1 MLLENP
7 KNECKEL
14 RAARSSNGNGMGPAD
29 STYQRTEVLM
39 VSRLLFLG
47 TMFLL
52 GSCFAQESKKQDAVD
67 PIKQNE
73 LQANGAMRTLNT
85 AALTYL
91 TTYKT
96 VGYPPTLSSMA
107 TIEDSQDYNEEHA
120 GLITQDLGCE
130 NPPCAFHHYLFSY
143 KKTEKGY
150 VITARPEKYGVSGK
164 LSLYSDQTAVIR
176 ATLQD
181 REATA
186 DDPPVSNIVAGLQ

>member
-1 MLLENP
+1 
-7 KNECKEL
+7 
-14 RAARSSNGNGMGPAD
+14 
-29 STYQRTEVLM
+29 M
-39 VSRLLFLG
+39 VSRLLFLS
-47 TMFLL
+47 TLFVL
-52 GSCFAQESKKQDAVD
+52 GVCFAQEPKKQAAVD

-91 TTYKT
+91 TTYET

-107 TIEDSQDYNEEHA
+107 TNEDSQDYNEEHA
-120 GLITQDLGCE
+120 GLITQDLGCN
-130 NPPCAFHHYLFSY
+130 NPPCAFQHYLFSY
-143 KKTEKGY
+143 KKTEIGY

-176 ATLQD
+176 ATLED

-186 DDPPVSNIVAGLQ
+186 GDPPVGTLEDAKN

>member
-1 MLLENP
+1 
-7 KNECKEL
+7 
-14 RAARSSNGNGMGPAD
+14 
-29 STYQRTEVLM
+29 
-39 VSRLLFLG
+39 
-47 TMFLL
+47 MFLL
-52 GSCFAQESKKQDAVD
+52 GSCFAQESKTQAAVD

-73 LQANGAMRTLNT
+73 LQASGAMRTLNT

-91 TTYKT
+91 TAYET

-107 TIEDSQDYNEEHA
+107 MNDDSKDYNKEHA
-120 GLITQDLGCE
+120 GLITQDLGCK

-150 VITARPEKYGVSGK
+150 VVTARPEEYGVSGK

-186 DDPPVSNIVAGLQ
+186 DDPPVGTLEDAKK